1 MADDKYKVTK
11 PWGKHKVGEIL
22 PESREVR
29 RKLREGG
36 CLEKMAPETS
46 KNKKQSDDVKN
57 KGAN

>member
-1 MADDKYKVTK
+1 MADKYKVIK
-11 PWGKHKVGEIL
+11 KWGKHKVGEIL

-29 RKLREGG
+29 RKLREGD
-36 CLEKMAPETS
+36 CLVKMEPETA